1 MIATN
6 FEFKHS
12 NITQLKQ
19 NKKNVSLASLYV
31 SLLKK

>member
-19 NKKNVSLASLYV
+19 TKNVSLASLYV

>member
-12 NITQLKQ
+12 NITQLKP
-19 NKKNVSLASLYV
+19 KKNVSLASLYV